1 MICNM
6 LGCNTEAYAQVMF
19 YHFADGSQRPH
30 CKQIIMFCIIHAK
43 LISQDDSMIRVQVL
57 N

>member
-1 MICNM
+1 M

-19 YHFADGSQRPH
+19 YHFDKGNQRPY
-30 CKQIIMFCIIHAK
+30 CKQIMRFCIIHAK
-43 LISQDDSMIRVQVL
+43 LISRDDSLIRVQVL